1 MCFRGGGGEWAKIEF
16 NYFCHCSSVVYLIN
30 KQSIN
35 GFGFSLYL
43 CLQFC
48 KFLLRL
54 YCVLWV
60 LCDSPGTRE
69 EGEIEQQPTDKLRGI
84 QKVNLSKSSQPQ
96 SKIKERSY
104 KRIMKIEFGEFT
116 VTV

>member
-1 MCFRGGGGEWAKIEF
+1 MICDIVPRNCFGLRYKHLTSTSNARCVLGGGGGGGGGGEWAKIEF

-54 YCVLWV
+54 YCMLWV

-84 QKVNLSKSSQPQ
+84 QKVN
-96 SKIKERSY
+96 
-104 KRIMKIEFGEFT
+104 
-116 VTV
+116 